1 MKFGVQLVR
10 GLGFASV
17 VLGGL
22 LFGSVVGGVVAP
34 SVAVAQSVNSIVV
47 EGNRRVE
54 ADTVRSYFRPGPG
67 GRLGPIEI
75 DDALKALYATG
86 LFQDVHIT
94 PSGGRIVVSVVENPV
109 INRVAFEG
117 NKKIKD
123 EQLGN
128 EVQSKPRGT
137 LSRPTVQADVQ
148 RIVEIYR
155 RNGRFDIRVEPK
167 IIDLPNNR
175 VDLVFEITEGDKT
188 GIKDIV
194 FVGNNA
200 YSGSRLKDV
209 IKTSESGW
217 FSFLQ
222 TTDIYDPDRLEAD
235 RDLLR
240 RFYLKHGYADVR
252 IVSAVAEYDPAKK
265 GFIITF
271 TIEEGGQYHV
281 GSIDV
286 ISNVRAVD
294 AASLRTRLRVSQGG
308 VYNAEAIEKSVE
320 DMTVE
325 AAKRGY
331 AFASVRPKGERNAET
346 KTINLVFVVEE
357 GPRAYIERINIR
369 GNVRTRD
376 YVIRREFDIG
386 EGDAY
391 NRALIDRA
399 ERRLKNL
406 NYFKN
411 VKITNEPGSAPDR
424 VVINVDVEEMS
435 TGEFSIS
442 GGYSTADGFLAEVS
456 VAERNLLGR
465 GQYAKATVSYGQY
478 ARGLELNFVEP
489 YFLDYRLAFGVDL
502 FAKQTVANSYVSYD
516 SQTIGT
522 NLRFGFA
529 LTEEMSL
536 QLRYSIYQQ
545 KITLPDYLNDCTA
558 QTSPASFSNTLG
570 NGVTVNCFGNGEAS
584 LPVRIEL
591 ARGATLTS
599 LVGYTLAYNTLDNNK
614 NPTSGLLGEFKQD
627 FAGVGGDVNF
637 IRSTAQLNNYY
648 EVFPDVVSLIKVQGG
663 YLAGWGDKDL
673 RMLDHF
679 QMGPNL
685 VRGFAPSGLGPRDIT
700 PGTTQDA
707 LGGSL
712 YWGASAELQ
721 TPLYFLPKEIG
732 IKAAAFFD
740 AGSLWG
746 YHGPVYNPPTNE
758 SVTIADSMAVRS
770 AAGVGLIWDSPFGL
784 LRFDVA
790 YPITK
795 TSYDR
800 TQIFRFGGG
809 TRF

>member
-1 MKFGVQLVR
+1 MKLCVQLVR
-10 GLGFASV
+10 GLGFAAV
-17 VLGGL
+17 VLGGVICA
-22 LFGSVVGGVVAP
+22 SVTAGVMAP
-34 SVAVAQSVNSIVV
+34 GIALAQSANSIVV

-67 GRLGPIEI
+67 GRIGPLEI
-75 DDALKALYATG
+75 DDALKSLYATG
-86 LFQDVHIT
+86 LFQDVRIV
-94 PSGGRIVVSVVENPV
+94 PSGGRIVVTVVENPV

-117 NKKIKD
+117 NKKSKD
-123 EQLGN
+123 EQLAL

-137 LSRPTVQADVQ
+137 LSRPMVQADVQ
-148 RIVEIYR
+148 RIIEIYR
-155 RNGRFDIRVEPK
+155 RNGRFDVRVEPK

-175 VDLVFEITEGDKT
+175 VDLVFEINEGEKT
-188 GIKDIV
+188 GVKEIT
-194 FVGNNA
+194 FVGNSA
-200 YSGSRLKDV
+200 FSSSRLKDV
-209 IKTSESGW
+209 IKTSQSNW

-222 TTDIYDPDRLEAD
+222 TTDIYDPDRIESD

-252 IVSAVAEYDPAKK
+252 IVSAVGEYDPARK
-265 GFIITF
+265 GFVITF

-281 GSIDV
+281 GTVDV
-286 ISNVRAVD
+286 ISNVRAVSPD
-294 AASLRTRLRVSQGG
+294 SLRSKLKVGPGG
-308 VYNAEAIEKSVE
+308 VYNAELVEKSVE
-320 DMTVE
+320 DMTIE
-325 AAKRGY
+325 ASKRGY
-331 AFASVRPKGERNAET
+331 AFAAVRPRGDRNFES

-406 NYFKN
+406 NFFKS

-424 VVINVDVEEMS
+424 VVVNVDVEEMS

-465 GQYAKATVSYGQY
+465 GQYARASVMYGQRS
-478 ARGLELNFVEP
+478 RGVELNFVEP

-502 FAKQTVANSYVSYD
+502 FAKRTIASSYVSYD
-516 SQTIGT
+516 TETIGS

-529 LTEEMSL
+529 LTEETSL
-536 QLRYSIYQQ
+536 QLRYSIYRQ
-545 KITLPDYLNDCTA
+545 KITLPDYLNDCGPT
-558 QTSPASFSNTLG
+558 TTPNTPGYLA
-570 NGVTVNCFGNGEAS
+570 VTNCYANGEAS
-584 LPVRIEL
+584 LPVRLEL
-591 ARGATLTS
+591 SRGATVTS
-599 LVGYTLAYNTLDNNK
+599 LLGYTLAYNTLDNNK
-614 NPTSGLLGEFKQD
+614 NPTSGLLAELKQD

-637 IRSTAQLNNYY
+637 VRTTGQVNNYY
-648 EVFPDVVSLIKVQGG
+648 EVFPDVVSLIKIQGG
-663 YLAGWGDKDL
+663 NISGWGNKGL

-685 VRGFAPSGLGPRDIT
+685 VRGFAPSGFGPRDLT
-700 PGTTQDA
+700 FGTTNDA
-707 LGGSL
+707 IGGTL
-712 YWGASAELQ
+712 FWGASAELQ

-746 YHGPVYNPPTNE
+746 YKGPTSIPSTGEVMT
-758 SVTIADSMAVRS
+758 VGDSMTVRS
-770 AAGVGLIWDSPFGL
+770 SAGVGLIWDSPFGL

-790 YPITK
+790 YPISK
-795 TSYDR
+795 QSYDR